1 MTSLLFIRPC
11 NPTTAKTVPVG
22 DPWLHEPKLDGY
34 RLQVVKEGHQVRI
47 YSRRGN
53 EWTER
58 LPRFV
63 ATLAD
68 ITCRSAI
75 IDAELCL
82 PGAGGAPNFYGL
94 PAAMRRGRQ
103 RELVAFA
110 FDLLYRDGNDLRTL
124 PLIERRR
131 RLERLLT
138 RSDIPSLRLVEAFED
153 GIKLLALA
161 ERFRLEGI
169 VSKRKPSPYG
179 SGPSR
184 DWCKD
189 QDGDVAR
196 SEPGKVAAV

>member
-1 MTSLLFIRPC
+1 VRSVPCTASSWQFSSQWAARLRTQSGLDPFLAALISTSAAVFCIHARIEMTGVLFIRPC
-11 NPTTAKTVPVG
+11 NPTTAKTIPVG

-34 RLQVVKEGHQVRI
+34 RLQVVKEGHQLRI

-58 LPRFV
+58 LPRLV
-63 ATLAD
+63 AALAD

-103 RELVAFA
+103 RELVVFA

-131 RLERLLT
+131 RLER
-138 RSDIPSLRLVEAFED
+138 
-153 GIKLLALA
+153 
-161 ERFRLEGI
+161 
-169 VSKRKPSPYG
+169 
-179 SGPSR
+179 
-184 DWCKD
+184 
-189 QDGDVAR
+189 
-196 SEPGKVAAV
+196 